1 MLSSTQFGTKFMK
14 ILVAFCLLSF
24 LLQNVYSS
32 ETSWETLK
40 TLENDPKTKSPVAK
54 GELKKIIG
62 KEITIKGFMMPL
74 DYDSK
79 AIVEFLLMPY
89 VPACMHVPPP
99 PANQLI
105 LVKMKKGTTVAPS
118 FYPVEMTGV
127 LTIDANKDLE
137 SSYKL
142 EGLKLKEIK
151 ESK

>member
-1 MLSSTQFGTKFMK
+1 MK
-14 ILVAFCLLSF
+14 IFAVIF
-24 LLQNVYSS
+24 LLLVQIAYAN
-32 ETSWETLK
+32 EISWETLK
-40 TLENDPKTKSPVAK
+40 TLENDPKTKSPIAK
-54 GELKKIIG
+54 GDLKKFIG
-62 KEITIKGFMMPL
+62 KEVTIKGFMMPL

-127 LTIDANKDLE
+127 LSIDANKDLD
-137 SSYKL
+137 SSFKM
-142 EGLKLKEIK
+142 EGLNLKEIK

>member
-1 MLSSTQFGTKFMK
+1 MK
-14 ILVAFCLLSF
+14 ILFTIIITIINFHVLYA
-24 LLQNVYSS
+24 S
-32 ETSWETLK
+32 EISWETLK
-40 TLENDPKTKSPVAK
+40 TLENDPKTKSPIAK
-54 GELKKIIG
+54 GDLKKYIG

-127 LTIDANKDLE
+127 LSIDANKDLE
-137 SSYKL
+137 SSYKM

-151 ESK
+151 ETK